1 MTSGGKPGAP
11 AGTPKV
17 LAPEDGTLG
26 GEELHFRRLP
36 GGLEAWVWRRRG
48 LQNRHAVFATR
59 FGAMDARFETEG
71 ETHEVPDGTAHFLE
85 HMAFDTGEGNALNL
99 FSRLGIR
106 VNAFT
111 SHATTAYFFSGTDN
125 FWPALRELTKLVVT
139 SHLTPKGV
147 EKERRVIAQEVRMY
161 EDSPESKVAEN
172 LLRALYVEHPVRRN
186 IGGTVESVMGIAPET
201 LLRCH
206 RTFYHPSNLVFV
218 AAGDLDPER
227 VFAAV
232 ATTLEELGTPG
243 PGEVPASTAAPV
255 APVFRRLFPN
265 EPPLPGQAEVSVRRP
280 VQRPSFLVGFKDP
293 RPTPEPSAPPSASP
307 PTPPSLALFRREVAL
322 NLLVDIVFG
331 STSPLYNDLYRDGL
345 IDESFSARYVS
356 DLTFGYAVAGGA
368 TRDAAQA
375 AARLLE
381 GISGRRPKGIA
392 EPDLQRKRRKALG
405 HFVGL
410 ADSLEGMATLFLTC
424 RLKGIDLRS
433 YPDILGAITLDEVNQ
448 AFAELF
454 VPERASVS
462 IIKPGPA

>member
-11 AGTPKV
+11 AGTPGV
-17 LAPEDGTLG
+17 RAPAGGTLG

-85 HMAFDTGEGNALNL
+85 HMAFDTGEGKALDL
-99 FSRLGIR
+99 FSRLGVR

-111 SHATTAYFFSGTDN
+111 SHAATAYFFSGTDN
-125 FWPALRELTKLVVT
+125 FWPALRELARLAVT

-147 EKERRVIAQEVRMY
+147 EKEKRVIAQEVRVY

-186 IGGTVESVMGIAPET
+186 IAGTVESVMGVTPET

-227 VFAAV
+227 VFTTVTAA
-232 ATTLEELGTPG
+232 LEELGTPG
-243 PGEVPASTAAPV
+243 PAPA
-255 APVFRRLFPN
+255 FRRLFPN
-265 EPPLPGQAEVSVRRP
+265 EPPLPGQSEVSVTRP
-280 VQRPSFLVGFKDP
+280 VQRPSFLVGFKDL
-293 RPTPEPSAPPSASP
+293 RPTPQTPASPSAPEPSAPPA
-307 PTPPSLALFRREVAL
+307 LALFRREIAL
-322 NLLVDIVFG
+322 NLLVDAVFG

-356 DLTFGYAVAGGA
+356 DFTFGYAVAGGA
-368 TRDAAQA
+368 TRDAARA
-375 AARLLE
+375 AGRLLE
-381 GISGRRPKGIA
+381 GISGWRPKGIA

-410 ADSLEGMATLFLTC
+410 ADSLEGMATLFLTR

-433 YPDILGAITLDEVNQ
+433 YADVLGAITLDEVNQ

-454 VPERASVS
+454 VPERVSVS
-462 IIKPGPA
+462 IIRPGQA